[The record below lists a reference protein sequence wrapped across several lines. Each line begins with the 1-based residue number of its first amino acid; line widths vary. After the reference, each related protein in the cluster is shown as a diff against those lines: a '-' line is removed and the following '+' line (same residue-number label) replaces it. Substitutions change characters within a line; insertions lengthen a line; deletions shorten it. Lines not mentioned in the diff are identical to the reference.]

1 MPFLNAIR
9 HVRPCKKERKASGHG
24 CSKNDSLIWNKLRA
38 QLHGSVHPTHSV
50 TLMGGGEQE
59 NQPVRSQSARPKKQE
74 RLKKK
79 PWNAKP
85 KPTGGDLQMPRAPT
99 LLTQA
104 TAGTRRS
111 LLHPRGSPT
120 ASPTSPTTQLS
131 SLLSLQGPPG
141 EVGQEV
147 AGFGRSGEAPVA
159 VSTRTMAVLKRFQT
173 KVGFENAESR
183 SDFSLH
189 ICRIKPV
196 KSECC

>member
-1 MPFLNAIR
+1 MPFNPA
-9 HVRPCKKERKASGHG
+9 KYERKTSGHG

-59 NQPVRSQSARPKKQE
+59 NQPVRSQSARLKKQE

-85 KPTGGDLQMPRAPT
+85 KPTGSDLQMARTPT

-111 LLHPRGSPT
+111 VLLPGLSRLLAHLTHHPAGQLCRGLRP
-120 ASPTSPTTQLS
+120 ADLPETQVRS
-131 SLLSLQGPPG
+131 
-141 EVGQEV
+141 
-147 AGFGRSGEAPVA
+147 ARGRRITEERRDARDRLHEDHGACDVL
-159 VSTRTMAVLKRFQT
+159 AVLKGSVKT
-173 KVGFENAESR
+173 NLHLGKLKVLVSA
-183 SDFSLH
+183 SL
-189 ICRIKPV
+189 
-196 KSECC
+196 